1 MPNPFPNPD
10 LRDFRFVSL
19 LPSLCYGQNIMIA
32 TVDGQSGKPLQR
44 ITVPLYASD
53 IELYPTADGIAL
65 QGEAKPPHTKPFNS
79 PWHLAFRSL
88 CLFLRTGTSVGSP
101 AVRSRKRRRSTTHIA
116 LKSGIVSDNSDCDPR
131 ALLTGCRYP
140 GRIVSFAKKLTAWE
154 RFKAFFH
161 WRRCL
166 LAGHPEFTNY

>member
-79 PWHLAFRSL
+79 PWHLASEVSACFCGLGLPLDHPL
-88 CLFLRTGTSVGSP
+88 CEAANEDALRHTLLSNQELFP
-101 AVRSRKRRRSTTHIA
+101 TTAIA
-116 LKSGIVSDNSDCDPR
+116 IRELC
-131 ALLTGCRYP
+131 
-140 GRIVSFAKKLTAWE
+140 
-154 RFKAFFH
+154 
-161 WRRCL
+161 
-166 LAGHPEFTNY
+166 